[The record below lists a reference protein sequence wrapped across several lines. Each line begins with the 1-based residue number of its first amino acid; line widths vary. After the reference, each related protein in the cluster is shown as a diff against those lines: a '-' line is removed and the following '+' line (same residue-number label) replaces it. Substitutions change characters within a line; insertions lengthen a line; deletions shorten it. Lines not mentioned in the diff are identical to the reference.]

1 MTAIHPQVYDVDR
14 MKATHPSTKEESRM
28 DKELMRYIPKEYKAQ
43 VENIYKAEREW
54 NEYTQRWNQTITVEW
69 TDGETNTYQNAGY
82 MKNLLKEFGR

>member
-1 MTAIHPQVYDVDR
+1 MNN
-14 MKATHPSTKEESRM
+14 
-28 DKELMRYIPKEYKAQ
+28 ELMRYIPKEYKAQ
-43 VENIYKAEREW
+43 VKNIYKAEREW